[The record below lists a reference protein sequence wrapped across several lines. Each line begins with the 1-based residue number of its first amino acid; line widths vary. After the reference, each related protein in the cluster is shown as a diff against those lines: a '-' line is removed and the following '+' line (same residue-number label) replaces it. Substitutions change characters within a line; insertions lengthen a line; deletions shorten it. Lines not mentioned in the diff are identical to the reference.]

1 MTQEQLDQISADL
14 LKTIKILKGTP
25 NQNGLLFELGI
36 IKKQIEDYNSQKI
49 KNNIYHFILIGSVC
63 FCLGFIVCLGVYN
76 IQPTYV
82 SQINPKT
89 NETYEIKFEDAED
102 FQKNLRNIKFIDKSF
117 EYKGSVFTE
126 GDSIGNIK
134 IERIIPNVSI
144 RVWDAKNNRPFVAL
158 LQKNEE

>member
-1 MTQEQLDQISADL
+1 MTQEQLDLISADL
-14 LKTIKILKGTP
+14 LKTIKILKGNP

-36 IKKQIEDYNSQKI
+36 IQKEIKEYNSQKN
-49 KNNIYHFILIGSVC
+49 KNYIYHLILLGSVC

-82 SQINPKT
+82 SQINPKV

-102 FQKNLRNIKFIDKSF
+102 FQKNLRNFKFSNKSF

-126 GDSIGNIK
+126 GDSLGNIK
-134 IERIIPNVSI
+134 IERIIPDVSI
-144 RVWDAKNNRPFVAL
+144 RVWDNKNNRPFVAL

>member
-36 IKKQIEDYNSQKI
+36 IQKEIKEYNSQKN
-49 KNNIYHFILIGSVC
+49 KNYIYHLILLGSVC
-63 FCLGFIVCLGVYN
+63 FCLGFIICLGVYN

-82 SQINPKT
+82 SQINPKV

-102 FQKNLRNIKFIDKSF
+102 FQKNLRNFKFSNKSF

-126 GDSIGNIK
+126 GDSLGNIK
-134 IERIIPNVSI
+134 IERIIPDVSI
-144 RVWDAKNNRPFVAL
+144 RVWDNKNNRPFVAL

>member
-1 MTQEQLDQISADL
+1 MTQAQLDLISEDL
-14 LKTIKILKGTP
+14 IKTIKILKGNP
-25 NQNGLLFELGI
+25 NENGLLFELGI
-36 IKKQIEDYNSQKI
+36 IKKEIEEYNSQKI
-49 KNNIYHFILIGSVC
+49 KNNIYHLILLGSVC

-82 SQINPKT
+82 SQISSKA
-89 NETYEIKFEDAED
+89 NEIYEIKFEDAED
-102 FQKNLRNIKFIDKSF
+102 FQRNLRNIKFIDKSF

-144 RVWDAKNNRPFVAL
+144 RIWDAKNNRPFVAL